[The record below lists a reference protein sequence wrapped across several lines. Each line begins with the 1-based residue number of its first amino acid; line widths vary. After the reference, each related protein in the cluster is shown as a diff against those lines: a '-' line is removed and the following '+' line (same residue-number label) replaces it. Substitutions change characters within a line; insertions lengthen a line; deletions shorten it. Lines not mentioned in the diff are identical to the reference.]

1 MTKIEL
7 EEMFFTNLEELK
19 WELERNKASYT
30 LNREL
35 KITDDFLETCLT
47 DTANLVSVIDEI
59 DDINKTYI
67 KTLCNGLIDMSHQ
80 YKKHNELY

>member
-1 MTKIEL
+1 MNKIEL
-7 EEMFFTNLEELK
+7 ENMFFANLEEFK

-35 KITDDFLETCLT
+35 KITDDFLEVYLT

-59 DDINKTYI
+59 TDMNKTYI
-67 KTLCNGLIDMSHQ
+67 ETLCNGLIDISHQ
-80 YKKHNELY
+80 YKKQGVS

>member
-7 EEMFFTNLEELK
+7 EEMFFANLEELK
-19 WELERNKASYT
+19 WELERNKALYT

-35 KITDDFLETCLT
+35 KITDDFLETYLT

-59 DDINKTYI
+59 DDMNKTYI
-67 KTLCNGLIDMSHQ
+67 ETLCNGLIDMSRQ
-80 YKKHNELY
+80 YKNK

>member
-1 MTKIEL
+1 MTKTEL
-7 EEMFFTNLEELK
+7 EDMFFANLEELK

-35 KITDDFLETCLT
+35 KITDDFLETYLT

-59 DDINKTYI
+59 DDMNKTYI
-67 KTLCNGLIDMSHQ
+67 ETLCKGLIDMSRQ
-80 YKKHNELY
+80 YKNK

>member
-1 MTKIEL
+1 MTKAEL
-7 EEMFFTNLEELK
+7 ENMFISNLEELK

-30 LNREL
+30 LNRDL
-35 KITDDFLETCLT
+35 KITDDFLEVYLT

-67 KTLCNGLIDMSHQ
+67 ETLCIS
-80 YKKHNELY
+80 YKHKLQRI